1 MKQYRPYLAVAV
13 VIAAFVVGAIA
24 WVDSSRYYPLVRVVL
39 HDQAELIFID
49 MPWTD
54 LKSCQQ
60 ANQKIISAISSNC
73 KLCQTIDSCS
83 EKVDASLLKALLG
96 QPINN
101 FVVHSGSL
109 RIVIKDGAASNET
122 CKAMA
127 VQISHD
133 KKQAARCVTLNVDA

>member
-1 MKQYRPYLAVAV
+1 MKQYRLYLAVAV
-13 VIAAFVVGAIA
+13 VIAAFVAAAMV
-24 WVDSSRYYPLVRVVL
+24 WVDSARYYPLVSVVL

-60 ANQKIISAISSNC
+60 ANQKIISAISGNC
-73 KLCQTIDSCS
+73 KQCRIVDSCL
-83 EKVDASLLKALLG
+83 EQIEASLLKELSG
-96 QPINN
+96 QATTNY
-101 FVVHSGSL
+101 VVHSGSL
-109 RIVIKDGAASNET
+109 RIVIKAGAASNET